1 MKNLKLY
8 FVVEKEISSDG
19 ESLNGNKTVTVYEIL
34 DNVPKQLTTVEGEIS
49 DKSTDLIQNYLD
61 DNGMG
66 DDDFEFIQL

>member
-1 MKNLKLY
+1 MKKKLY

-19 ESLNGNKTVTVYEIL
+19 ETLTGNKTVTVYEIE
-34 DNVPKQLTTVEGEIS
+34 DNVPHQLTELDGIID
-49 DKSTDLIQNYLD
+49 DKSSDLIQMYLD